1 MVWHGTGCTN
11 QIEKK
16 SINYR
21 LNKRSTSDDINYDEM
36 LVVAYRTNIEGL
48 FQLHGEKPIVLQ
60 VRKPV
65 AHTPVI
71 IAVPALRDPIV
82 IRHLLCSKFK
92 DYNSTAKPKKSGMT
106 FAKKGHIERLKFAG
120 TEINQHSGKT

>member
-1 MVWHGTGCTN
+1 MAQDVL
-11 QIEKK
+11 IELKK

-36 LVVAYRTNIEGL
+36 RVVAYHTNIEGL
-48 FQLHGEKPIVLQ
+48 FQLHCEKPIILQ
-60 VRKPV
+60 ARKPV

-82 IRHLLCSKFK
+82 NRHLLCSKFR
-92 DYNSTAKPKKSGMT
+92 DYNSTAKPKKSGLT
-106 FAKKGHIERLKFAG
+106 FAKKGHIAP
-120 TEINQHSGKT
+120 EICRN